1 MSFDPHSCARIDAAS
16 SSLQIS
22 TPEVP
27 AAPVAQRLP
36 SVRISSETRGVA
48 GLHHV
53 QLRRDRQDF
62 VQTFYLDDAEAANRF
77 INEATD
83 RLLLPDED
91 HKDLRRQIKEC
102 VRSERLEYERC
113 CDHLL
118 LETMDTARKYPVEW
132 LWPGRIA
139 ANKLTMLVGD
149 PGIGKTFVALDIAAR
164 VSTGR
169 PWPDESPTTYP
180 RTPGNVLILSELDDF
195 DDTLRPRLEALD
207 ADMRRIVLLR
217 EFVRTATGHNE
228 VVSFSVGGNLQMLQQ
243 AVDRVRDCRLVIID
257 PLSAYVDS
265 QCTRRDLNAVLQNL
279 VKLAVDNDL
288 AVLVVSHSNR
298 GPSLF
303 HSGSHANSRFCA
315 SARLVWKIVSDADN
329 RNRRLMVPVKN
340 NLVSDWLGLGFCI
353 ETAADAPASRVVWE
367 DTPFEINV
375 EQVTHEPTKL
385 VALSSRSRQR
395 ESACEWLRTQLIEGR
410 RLAQEV
416 LAAAREEQI
425 GEKLLR
431 RALRELGGLTHRGP
445 TGRYV
450 WFLPDSQRSHSPPEN
465 KLILNSLEMQNCA
478 ANQDIQAKQGKQ
490 ANLSVLSSSAVDC
503 TSLENNRQ
511 LP

>member
-62 VQTFYLDDAEAANRF
+62 VQTFYLDDAEAADRF

-385 VALSSRSRQR
+385 VAQPNSYRAQHEL
-395 ESACEWLRTQLIEGR
+395 ACEWLREQLTAGA
-410 RLAQEV
+410 RLAREI
-416 LAAAREEQI
+416 LSAAHMQQIAEKPLRKALRQI
-425 GEKLLR
+425 GGSTRK
-431 RALRELGGLTHRGP
+431 GP
-445 TGRYV
+445 TGHYI
-450 WFLPDSQRSHSPPEN
+450 WSLPDPSLGVLGCTTGGDEKCAE
-465 KLILNSLEMQNCA
+465 KL
-478 ANQDIQAKQGKQ
+478 
-490 ANLSVLSSSAVDC
+490 ANLANLTNLTILEGEDALEVDC
-503 TSLENNRQ
+503 LLEDCRQ